1 MKLTKRKII
10 VIILAVILFIIFCPF
25 AYLSPFKG
33 KVIDAD
39 TKKPIEGAVV
49 LVVYRREVLSIAG
62 SNTYP
67 ADVQETLVDS
77 NGEFKIP
84 WRIRWFGKAKRWPE
98 ANVIIFKPG
107 YGRFPNHKR
116 SEAMGEN
123 KSWPSPRKY
132 IVYKIPKLN
141 TIAERKEN
149 VIFGRPY
156 DEIPYQRRK
165 IFFKKI
171 NEERKNLRLRLNKIP
186 KY

>member
-67 ADVQETLVDS
+67 ADAQETLVDS

-107 YGRFPNHKR
+107 YGRFPGHER
-116 SEAMGEN
+116 SEAVGEN

-132 IVYKIPKLN
+132 IGYEIPELKTFRERKKILPLLPN
-141 TIAERKEN
+141 TIEFLIRGGN
-149 VIFGRPY
+149 YIL
-156 DEIPYQRRK
+156 RRLMKSSK
-165 IFFKKI
+165 ISALAYIRFQ
-171 NEERKNLRLRLNKIP
+171 
-186 KY
+186 